1 MKKVLKKIGIILGII
16 LGVLLFVGFVG
27 FTYLVLVPNSSLLGI
42 TYITNKSAKYYQLGE
57 YDVYTK
63 PINQISIQT
72 NKYSVKFVVDKD
84 ATNLQ
89 VYMKNDV
96 AGFVKKS
103 KSSTNIEYSYDFV
116 NKILD
121 IKTKEISGLVGYGIS
136 FIEVITPQ
144 NILTQNLVLKIN
156 VGGDAY
162 VDVGGM
168 SGTKIDTLSIYSWH
182 GAINIDNIEMRALN
196 ICSSKSKIVVGE
208 NVGESIEHVKLDT
221 GNSSVSFLKAG
232 GGEKEIENAKKE
244 KRTINKDDVK
254 FNIVKMEI
262 TGMSKDGCLQLIKC
276 DELCSTGYPIKRI
289 NGGSIECFYVASLI
303 QFSTSNCD
311 ISVNEIGGSQNS
323 IYDANGNG
331 NFRLTNVVNGGIT
344 AYSDSGNISINQLLE
359 VGDFK
364 TNSGNITIKNASKSL
379 QLISQSGNINVKFGD
394 DVSEFLGDS
403 NPYRR
408 ISLLRVKNSK
418 VNISGLNVI
427 NAVVE
432 NGGKADIKLSYQK
445 VLGENNFDIKSANLL
460 AIVPKDCPLKIN
472 VDTINTMFNCHV
484 GSATYPMS
492 NLTGKYEKIVYTL
505 LTIVDGSLN
514 INANSGSVSL
524 YSDDVYGA

>member
-1 MKKVLKKIGIILGII
+1 MKTLKLIQKVLKDNIDNEKVYDIEVKNAHHYILKNGI
-16 LGVLLFVGFVG
+16 VSH
-27 FTYLVLVPNSSLLGI
+27 NS
-42 TYITNKSAKYYQLGE
+42 
-57 YDVYTK
+57 
-63 PINQISIQT
+63 
-72 NKYSVKFVVDKD
+72 
-84 ATNLQ
+84 
-89 VYMKNDV
+89 M
-96 AGFVKKS
+96 
-103 KSSTNIEYSYDFV
+103 
-116 NKILD
+116 
-121 IKTKEISGLVGYGIS
+121 S
-136 FIEVITPQ
+136 FIPQ
-144 NILTQNLVLKIN
+144 NIQAMGCLIPTEKVVTLEGIKCIGDIKEGDKVLSSDGNYHVIEKTWNFEKPTYSFEFTDDRFLTCSNTHRFL
-156 VGGDAY
+156 
-162 VDVGGM
+162 
-168 SGTKIDTLSIYSWH
+168 
-182 GAINIDNIEMRALN
+182 INIDNIEMRALN

-364 TNSGNITIKNASKSL
+364 TNSGNITIKNASKYIKEIRFDFYNECVSDKTL
-379 QLISQSGNINVKFGD
+379 TLVSDLDPDLVYFNFIRNRNKEVNYILDDANVTNGMTRD
-394 DVSEFLGDS
+394 EFLD
-403 NPYRR
+403 
-408 ISLLRVKNSK
+408 
-418 VNISGLNVI
+418 
-427 NAVVE
+427 AVE
-432 NGGKADIKLSYQK
+432 ALGYQHI
-445 VLGENNFDIKSANLL
+445 VNLL
-460 AIVPKDCPLKIN
+460 ADAYKDYLHACIY
-472 VDTINTMFNCHV
+472 IR
-484 GSATYPMS
+484 
-492 NLTGKYEKIVYTL
+492 
-505 LTIVDGSLN
+505 
-514 INANSGSVSL
+514 
-524 YSDDVYGA
+524 